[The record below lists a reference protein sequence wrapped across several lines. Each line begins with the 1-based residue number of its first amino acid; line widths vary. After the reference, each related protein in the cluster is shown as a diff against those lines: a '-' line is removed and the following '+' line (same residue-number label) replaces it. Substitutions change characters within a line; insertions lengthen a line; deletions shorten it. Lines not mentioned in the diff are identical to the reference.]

1 MLKILTLKAISTVFN
16 WIVVRLFTW
25 NWPGLNKFIKP
36 DQYRISRKSRWLG
49 TCDLCQYCSN
59 TYRKKNTHTH
69 VLIWAVIVLFCSY
82 NSSIH
87 TLVHRHI
94 VAYAVSTCF
103 YDCVVYFSL
112 TNKQINR
119 MKLWKN
125 VFIFQKKFN
134 FEITLRWSSART
146 PQRWWFIVNEVPWNE
161 CMFVCM
167 SIPTV
172 VCLPAF
178 LYVSDYIFLFML
190 LFPY

>member
-49 TCDLCQYCSN
+49 TCDLYQYCSN

-112 TNKQINR
+112 TNKQINSQPKSSRVKVEKVVR
-119 MKLWKN
+119 MWHGMISVFWHSKFLITKLN
-125 VFIFQKKFN
+125 V
-134 FEITLRWSSART
+134 
-146 PQRWWFIVNEVPWNE
+146 
-161 CMFVCM
+161 
-167 SIPTV
+167 
-172 VCLPAF
+172 
-178 LYVSDYIFLFML
+178 
-190 LFPY
+190 

>member
-1 MLKILTLKAISTVFN
+1 MVTGCRKPLDFFLTISVLFFELCFGPSSSRNCMHKILTLKAISTVFN

-125 VFIFQKKFN
+125 VFIFQKKIQLRNYF
-134 FEITLRWSSART
+134 TLK
-146 PQRWWFIVNEVPWNE
+146 
-161 CMFVCM
+161 
-167 SIPTV
+167 
-172 VCLPAF
+172 
-178 LYVSDYIFLFML
+178 
-190 LFPY
+190 